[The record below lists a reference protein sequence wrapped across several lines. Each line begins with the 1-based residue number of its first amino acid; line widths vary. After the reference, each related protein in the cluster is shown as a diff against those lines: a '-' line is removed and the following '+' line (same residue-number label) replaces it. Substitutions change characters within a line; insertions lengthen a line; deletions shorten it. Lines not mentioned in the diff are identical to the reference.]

1 MNVWNFLKQKIEEN
15 KKAILLVVIDH
26 SGSSSGQAGFKMAVA
41 SDGTLFGSI
50 GGGQSEFS
58 LVEKAKAMLVSGTT
72 ENSIKKEI
80 HRENGKEERSGMI
93 CSGEQW
99 VAFYPISGRDLRIVA
114 EIEHA
119 VQERQKG
126 MIHFT
131 QQGFNFNENE
141 KQKHSHKNPVSSENE
156 WDLADPTDKEK
167 QIYIFGAGHVGLA
180 LSKIMHALDFTIH
193 IFDDRKD
200 LNTLRDN
207 IYANHSKIV
216 DYKSVSHLIPEGE
229 NIFVVIMTFGHLSDE
244 IVLRQLISKN
254 IKYLGMM
261 GSAKKVASIYKNLA
275 EEGTPASILKK
286 VDAPVGIPIGSQTP
300 AEIAVSIAAK
310 IIEVKNLKES

>member
-15 KKAILLVVIDH
+15 IKAILLVVIDH
-26 SGSSSGQAGFKMAVA
+26 SGSSPGQAGFKMAVA
-41 SDGTLFGSI
+41 SDGTFFGSI

-58 LVEKAKAMLVSGTT
+58 LVEEAKTMLVSGTT

-80 HRENGKEERSGMI
+80 HRENGKEESSGMI

-99 VAFYPISGRDLRIVA
+99 VAFYPISGKDRRIVA

-131 QQGFNFNENE
+131 HQGIVFNENE
-141 KQKHSHKNPVSSENE
+141 TQKHSHKNPVSSENE

-180 LSKIMHALDFTIH
+180 LSKIMHSLEFTIH

-207 IYANHSKIV
+207 TYANHSRII
-216 DYKSVSHLIPEGE
+216 DYTSVSHLVPEGE
-229 NIFVVIMTFGHLSDE
+229 NSYVVIMTFGHLSDE
-244 IVLRQLISKN
+244 VVLRQLISKK

-261 GSAKKVASIYKNLA
+261 GSAKKVATIYQNLA
-275 EEGTPASILKK
+275 EEGTSASLLEK
-286 VDAPVGIPIGSQTP
+286 VDAPIGIPIGSQTP
-300 AEIAVSIAAK
+300 AEIALSIAAK
-310 IIEVKNLKES
+310 IIEVKNLKGS